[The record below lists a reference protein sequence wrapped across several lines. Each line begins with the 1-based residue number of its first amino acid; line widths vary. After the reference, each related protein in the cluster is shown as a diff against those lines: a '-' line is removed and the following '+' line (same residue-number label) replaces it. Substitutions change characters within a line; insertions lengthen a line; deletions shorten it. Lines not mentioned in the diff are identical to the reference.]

1 MKCCSAAGAAA
12 LAVILA
18 AWVALA
24 APANPFAPP
33 EPKKNE
39 AAAPAGQGGP
49 AGQGETVQQHTF
61 EAPPAEVRAIRGRFT
76 PPERVLEAH
85 LIERS
90 MDLKIPVRV
99 DKTTGAF
106 EVKDLRLGTYDL
118 VIRTPWGR
126 LEGIDME
133 PKVSPYDI
141 LIPPEY
147 RTPDLGLR
155 TGGDFTEKD
164 RAAVRRIIHEVK
176 RYENK
181 VTDMII
187 SGSADMA
194 VVLVE
199 LMMDKAFHSRKGDE
213 ITWRI
218 EQWTYEKK
226 YDAWASFKSRCLY
239 RFRLSKA
246 EWQTWGWQFEPKL
259 GGLVISEDLTEP
271 VTVAFTIPEKPVR
284 AKGVPGSTY
293 PPADKGRTW

>member
-1 MKCCSAAGAAA
+1 MRRLPLGVLVAACVALLVIGLVRGSAMAQGNPFALPKPKEEAPAAGEQ
-12 LAVILA
+12 
-18 AWVALA
+18 A
-24 APANPFAPP
+24 APAAAKKEQPP
-33 EPKKNE
+33 
-39 AAAPAGQGGP
+39 
-49 AGQGETVQQHTF
+49 
-61 EAPPAEVRAIRGRFT
+61 EVRAIRGRFT

-106 EVKDLRLGTYDL
+106 EVRDLRLGTYDFL
-118 VIRTPWGR
+118 IRTPWGR

-155 TGGDFTEKD
+155 PEGEFTEKD
-164 RAAVRRIIHEVK
+164 RVAIRRIIHEVK

-181 VTDMII
+181 ITDMLI
-187 SGSADMA
+187 SGSTDMA

-226 YDAWASFKSRCLY
+226 YDAWTAFKTRCLY

-259 GGLVISEDLTEP
+259 GGFTITEDLKEP
-271 VTVAFTIPEKPVR
+271 VKVEFTVPEKPVR
-284 AKGVPGSTY
+284 AKGVPGSKY

>member
-1 MKCCSAAGAAA
+1 MRRLPLGVLVAAC
-12 LAVILA
+12 
-18 AWVALA
+18 VALLVIGLVQGSVVA
-24 APANPFAPP
+24 QGNPFAPP
-33 EPKKNE
+33 KPKE
-39 AAAPAGQGGP
+39 EAPAAGGQTAPAAAKKEQ
-49 AGQGETVQQHTF
+49 
-61 EAPPAEVRAIRGRFT
+61 PPEVRAICGRFT

-90 MDLKIPVRV
+90 MDLKIPVRL
-99 DKTTGAF
+99 DKSTGAF
-106 EVKDLRLGTYDL
+106 EVKGLRLGTYDFI
-118 VIRTPWGR
+118 IRTPWGR

-141 LIPPEY
+141 LVPAEY
-147 RTPDLGLR
+147 RTPDMGLR
-155 TGGDFTEKD
+155 PEGEFTEKD
-164 RAAVRRIIHEVK
+164 RAAIRRIIHEVK

-181 VTDMII
+181 ITDMLI
-187 SGSADMA
+187 SGSTDMA

-226 YDAWASFKSRCLY
+226 YDAWTAFKTRCLY

-259 GGLVISEDLTEP
+259 GGFTITEDLKEP
-271 VTVAFTIPEKPVR
+271 VKVEFAVPAKPVR
-284 AKGVPGSTY
+284 AKGVPGSKY

>member
-1 MKCCSAAGAAA
+1 MTYRPARM
-12 LAVILA
+12 LLPLA
-18 AWVALA
+18 ACLMVCVPASMGA
-24 APANPFAPP
+24 APANPFAPAKP
-33 EPKKNE
+33 NPAAPA
-39 AAAPAGQGGP
+39 AAAPAAP
-49 AGQGETVQQHTF
+49 AAEKKEQ
-61 EAPPAEVRAIRGRFT
+61 PPQVRAIRGRLS
-76 PPERVLEAH
+76 PPDRVLEAH

-90 MDLKIPVRV
+90 MDLNIPVRV

-164 RAAVRRIIHEVK
+164 RAAIRRIIHEVK

-187 SGSADMA
+187 AGSADMA

-259 GGLVISEDLTEP
+259 GGLVVSEDLTEP
-271 VTVAFTIPEKPVR
+271 VTVAFTIPEKPLR
-284 AKGVPGSTY
+284 AKGIPGSKY